1 VPEHL
6 TAREHKLD
14 RPREQFRGLA
24 ISGHERLATAS
35 KAPCTQS
42 ALYPWEQ
49 PTNQEDPKTEL
60 SSQNGLRK
68 SPRGIMKKLASIFVL
83 MSLALAAT
91 TATSEAGWNKRG
103 WYQKRPGANCVM
115 RKVVVAGVN
124 GKVVVRKVRVC
135 R

>member
-1 VPEHL
+1 ME
-6 TAREHKLD
+6 TKKIYK
-14 RPREQFRGLA
+14 G
-24 ISGHERLATAS
+24 T
-35 KAPCTQS
+35 
-42 ALYPWEQ
+42 
-49 PTNQEDPKTEL
+49 
-60 SSQNGLRK
+60 K
-68 SPRGIMKKLASIFVL
+68 SNKRSYQKSEGNMKKLASIVIF

-115 RKVVVAGVN
+115 RKVVVAGIN